1 MSRSSAKHAAPTGDW
16 QQLMADTGAAI
27 ADFGQAVLD
36 GGTADY
42 VAAENSL
49 HAALASHAAVVSAI
63 RAAASPWD
71 MDRATVLAETKH
83 ILDELLSVL
92 A

>member
-1 MSRSSAKHAAPTGDW
+1 MSPR
-16 QQLMADTGAAI
+16 
-27 ADFGQAVLD
+27 
-36 GGTADY
+36 
-42 VAAENSL
+42 ENSL
-49 HAALASHAAVVSAI
+49 HAGLASHAAVMSAI
-63 RAAASPWD
+63 RADASPWD